1 MQITVQTIKYILIG
15 LGLLMLASCFPEI
28 SDTGFIDEEEYSIS
42 EFLDQNQDQFSR
54 FRDLVIATGKHSTLN
69 AYNPWGD
76 GFTLFLPEDRA
87 FDQYI
92 SGSAKYNSFDQILED
107 LSFSNSLVMYHLVNK
122 SIRTV
127 EFPFGALPDS
137 TASGDYITITPEIRA
152 DTSIY
157 KANNIATVIIPDIE
171 VNNGLIHA
179 IDEVLDPIVYSSF
192 DWLSENPDYSIISA
206 LFEITHLRDTM
217 GIYITSGDGEL
228 QKNEYTVLAEPDS
241 IYRRNGISDIGDLVE
256 KYGTPGM
263 SPDDVENGLYE
274 FAAYHILEG
283 QYFLDAFQGS
293 RNYNTYTTA
302 PVNISGGFSIRI
314 NTGADV
320 FGILVSGEDTTLITH
335 IEPFY
340 NSSNINTK
348 NGAIHIINQ
357 VMEYY
362 VPRITNRTL
371 QFYEDPLI
379 DEYSRTAGTHEFM
392 DPDAFSKL
400 HWEDA
405 DQIEYFVSSSSDVKA
420 IGRGNYK
427 DYIKI
432 EGSFTIE
439 YTLPKVLQGV
449 YVLSFRAEATNAA
462 NATVEIFM
470 DGKKVGSNFDLTKGG
485 TEAWPFK
492 DVEAG
497 IVEFAGYDT
506 HTVTIQ
512 SLVPGI
518 LKWDAV
524 TLKLPEN

>member
-54 FRDLVIATGKHSTLN
+54 FRELVIATGKHSTLN

-107 LSFSNSLVMYHLVNK
+107 LSFCNSLVMYHLVNK
-122 SIRTV
+122 SIGTV

-171 VNNGLIHA
+171 VNNGMIHA

-263 SPDDVENGLYE
+263 SPDDVENRLYE

-320 FGILVSGEDTTLITH
+320 FGIVVSGEDTTLL
-335 IEPFY
+335 F
-340 NSSNINTK
+340 
-348 NGAIHIINQ
+348 Q
-357 VMEYY
+357 V
-362 VPRITNRTL
+362 RIP
-371 QFYEDPLI
+371 PL
-379 DEYSRTAGTHEFM
+379 
-392 DPDAFSKL
+392 
-400 HWEDA
+400 
-405 DQIEYFVSSSSDVKA
+405 
-420 IGRGNYK
+420 
-427 DYIKI
+427 
-432 EGSFTIE
+432 
-439 YTLPKVLQGV
+439 LP
-449 YVLSFRAEATNAA
+449 
-462 NATVEIFM
+462 I
-470 DGKKVGSNFDLTKGG
+470 
-485 TEAWPFK
+485 
-492 DVEAG
+492 
-497 IVEFAGYDT
+497 
-506 HTVTIQ
+506 
-512 SLVPGI
+512 
-518 LKWDAV
+518 
-524 TLKLPEN
+524 

>member
-1 MQITVQTIKYILIG
+1 MQITVQTIKYISIG
-15 LGLLMLASCFPEI
+15 FGLLMLASCFPEMA
-28 SDTGFIDEEEYSIS
+28 DTGFIDEEEYSIS

-54 FRDLVIATGKHSTLN
+54 FRELVIVTQKHSTLN

-107 LSFSNSLVMYHLVNK
+107 LSFCNSLVMYHLVNK
-122 SIRTV
+122 SIGTV

-137 TASGDYITITPEIRA
+137 TASGDYITISPAIQA

-157 KANNIATVIIPDIE
+157 KVNSSATVIIPDIE
-171 VNNGLIHA
+171 VNNGVIHG
-179 IDEVLDPIVYSSF
+179 IDGVLDPIVYSSY
-192 DWLSENPDYSIISA
+192 DWLSENADYSIISA
-206 LFEITHLRDTM
+206 LFEITELRDTM
-217 GIYITSGDGEL
+217 GIWVTSPDGVL

-241 IYRRNGISDIGDLVE
+241 VYRRNGISDIGDLIE
-256 KYGTPGM
+256 RYATPGM
-263 SPDDVENGLYE
+263 EPDDEGNSLYQ

-283 QYFLDAFQGS
+283 QYFLDAFEGS
-293 RNYNTYTTA
+293 GNYNTYTTA
-302 PVNISGGFSIRI
+302 PVNINGGFYIRI
-314 NTGADV
+314 NKGVDI
-320 FGILVSGEDTTLITH
+320 FGIEVSGEDTTHINY

-340 NSSNINTK
+340 NNSNINTK

-362 VPRITNRTL
+362 VPDLSQRTF

-379 DEYSRTAGTHEFM
+379 DQYSRTPGTHEFM

-405 DQIEYFVSSSSDVKA
+405 DQIEYFVSSSSDMQA
-420 IGRGNYK
+420 IGRGGFK

-432 EGSFTIE
+432 EGEFTIE

-449 YVLSFRAEATNAA
+449 YLLNIRAQATHPD
-462 NATVEIFM
+462 NATVEIYM
-470 DGKKVGSNFDLTKGG
+470 DGKKVGSNFDLTNVGDA
-485 TEAWPFK
+485 TWPFREI
-492 DVEAG
+492 EAG
-497 IVEFAGYDT
+497 TVEFADYDT
-506 HTVTIQ
+506 HTVTIKT
-512 SLVPGI
+512 LVPGRFI
-518 LKWDAV
+518 WDAV
-524 TLKLPEN
+524 ILKLPED